1 MAATSSKTSATKK
14 TSASRKTT
22 ATTKKAT
29 TAKTTAASAK
39 KTTSATKSSE
49 LTVTGNKKIETLRK
63 EFNRKFPYLRLGIF
77 YSYARQQVAK
87 GESITPIDGSKTL
100 ASVRRAS
107 VRRHDLHL
115 REQEDQE
122 PRKGVRHGIRAL
134 LPGLLHRLDR

>member
-49 LTVTGNKKIETLRK
+49 LTVTGNKDIDRLRK
-63 EFNRKFPYLRLGIF
+63 MFNRKSPYLRMVIF
-77 YSYARQQVAK
+77 YTYAHQQLATV
-87 GESITPIDGSKTL
+87 ESITAIHRSKTR
-100 ASVRRAS
+100 S
-107 VRRHDLHL
+107 
-115 REQEDQE
+115 
-122 PRKGVRHGIRAL
+122 
-134 LPGLLHRLDR
+134 